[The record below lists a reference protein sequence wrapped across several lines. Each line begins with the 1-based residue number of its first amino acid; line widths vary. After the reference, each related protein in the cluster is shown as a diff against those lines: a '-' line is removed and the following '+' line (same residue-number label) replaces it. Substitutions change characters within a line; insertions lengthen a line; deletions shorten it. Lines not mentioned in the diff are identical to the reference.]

1 MKKGKVLTLA
11 AAALMTV
18 SLAFPT
24 QVYAT
29 SRTTTTEL
37 TGAQVLGATR
47 TAVIGEDV
55 TASQITDQTAINGL
69 KDMDSVA
76 SLVSETPGVDLKADE
91 ISILDSME
99 INLADGVEVSEANP
113 LYLTFSFPGV
123 TANTKA
129 FVLHFVNG
137 AWKVEETTVAD
148 GTITG
153 KFTSFSPVA
162 IVVETSTLNSSVLGS
177 DRATSPR
184 TGDSSRV
191 VIMLAVA
198 AALCGGCVA
207 ARKKVFA

>member
-69 KDMDSVA
+69 KDMDSIA
-76 SLVSETPGVDLKADE
+76 TLVSETPGVDLKADE

-99 INLADGVEVSEANP
+99 ITLADGVVVSEANP

-137 AWKVEETTVAD
+137 AWKVE
-148 GTITG
+148 
-153 KFTSFSPVA
+153 
-162 IVVETSTLNSSVLGS
+162 
-177 DRATSPR
+177 
-184 TGDSSRV
+184 
-191 VIMLAVA
+191 
-198 AALCGGCVA
+198 GCQ
-207 ARKKVFA
+207 